1 MNPFEAVY
9 FIITYAVLFML
20 TGYILVLAVTRKDPV
35 LFYFVL
41 VSAAVIWFSPAD
53 WMSPVFPASQ
63 YPFFNDALHHHY
75 HLIGQILLIVYP
87 LFLRKYRPAWY
98 KRKFVYP
105 FVWAGAFLIA
115 FYGFSYPLRITGI
128 TEQITFIASI
138 IAMPLFYSGLTLYL
152 VLKTRSK
159 DIFLRAVVFSPLI
172 WLVLHFLKEGIMK
185 DNSGTQFLV
194 YPPVFL
200 FYIIAFIRQ
209 YQKNQIENEKKSKQS
224 FYELYS
230 ITPREREII
239 RCLQAGKSYREIQQ
253 ELSISFGT
261 VKTHISN
268 IYEKAGVNNRISLVN
283 MIREYE
289 EMGDPIEEML

>member
-1 MNPFEAVY
+1 
-9 FIITYAVLFML
+9 
-20 TGYILVLAVTRKDPV
+20 
-35 LFYFVL
+35 
-41 VSAAVIWFSPAD
+41 
-53 WMSPVFPASQ
+53 
-63 YPFFNDALHHHY
+63 
-75 HLIGQILLIVYP
+75 
-87 LFLRKYRPAWY
+87 
-98 KRKFVYP
+98 
-105 FVWAGAFLIA
+105 
-115 FYGFSYPLRITGI
+115 
-128 TEQITFIASI
+128 
-138 IAMPLFYSGLTLYL
+138 
-152 VLKTRSK
+152 
-159 DIFLRAVVFSPLI
+159 
-172 WLVLHFLKEGIMK
+172 MK